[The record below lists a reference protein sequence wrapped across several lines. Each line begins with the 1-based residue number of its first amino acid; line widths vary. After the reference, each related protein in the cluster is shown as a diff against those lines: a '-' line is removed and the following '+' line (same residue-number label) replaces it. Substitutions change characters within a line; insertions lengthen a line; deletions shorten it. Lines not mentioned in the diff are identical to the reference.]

1 MPSKKHYDITDKIGN
16 VDRELIKE
24 LLKLNKQLKQMGN
37 NTDTRYKNYFSTISQ
52 NIDKITDVVVD
63 ILFEE
68 EDRRCGGY

>member
-37 NTDTRYKNYFSTISQ
+37 NTDTI
-52 NIDKITDVVVD
+52 
-63 ILFEE
+63 
-68 EDRRCGGY
+68 